1 MNLRAASLF
10 VFFITSSLYV
20 TGQNSVGIGTATPNK
35 NAVLELVSP
44 ENNQGLLIPRMSTAQ
59 RTAPAFVSTLSS
71 GENGLLVFDSDE
83 HRFYYWQI
91 DEWRPMGEGTQ
102 LISGDGI
109 TVTGN
114 TIEAIPQ
121 DLQLTGN
128 TLTITNNPSATPI
141 NLSAFSG
148 TNTDDQTLTYDPSTG
163 NLSITRVNDVPQS
176 VTIVPSGT
184 AGGDLSGTYPN
195 PTLDN
200 NAITSS
206 KISDETILSEDISD
220 GTIASVDLADLAVT
234 DSKIAPGID
243 VTKLTSG
250 TLNQVLT
257 TTASGTAWAALPASG
272 TVTNIVTG
280 TGLTGGPITTTG
292 TIALS
297 NTGVTTGSY
306 GSATQVATFTVDAQ
320 GRLTAAG
327 NTTISGVAP
336 GGNAGG
342 DLTGTFPNPTI
353 TNNAINSAKI
363 ADGVIVNADISN
375 TASIA
380 TTKLASG
387 TNGQIL
393 TTIGGLPQ
401 WANPSGSVLIN
412 NLGTRNLHAGESAG
426 GTINASDNAFFGAFA
441 GNEITTGSWNV
452 MVGTQAGQNV
462 NTGSLN
468 TLVGWLA
475 GSANAAGTFNGNTFI
490 GAQAGQNSTGGP
502 NTFIGEKSGQ
512 LNTTGTE
519 NLFAGNRAGD
529 TNTTGGRNTVL
540 GYFADVSSV
549 NLQNATAI
557 GYNAIVDA
565 SNKVRIGNADVQ
577 IIEGQVAFT
586 NASDRRLKTDIQN
599 LDDGLNLILQLHPV
613 SYRMKNSSDKRINWG
628 FIAQEIEQ
636 IVGNENAIVTV
647 SGDEQRT
654 LGLRYTDFIA
664 PLVKAVQ
671 EQQNEIESLKAELS
685 ALTAER
691 IEQEKTL
698 QTMQLQKAELAS
710 LKHEL
715 EQIKNALGIKAEL
728 TSKK

>member
-1 MNLRAASLF
+1 MNLRAFSLSGLFITISLF
-10 VFFITSSLYV
+10 VNA
-20 TGQNSVGIGTATPNK
+20 QNSVGIGTATPNK

-44 ENNQGLLIPRMSTAQ
+44 ENNQGLLIPRLSTSQ
-59 RTAPAFVSTLSS
+59 RTASAFVSQLSS
-71 GENGLLVFDSDE
+71 NENGLLVFDEDE
-83 HRFYYWQI
+83 NTFYYWHNDQ
-91 DEWRPMGEGTQ
+91 WRALGEGVQ
-102 LISGDGI
+102 LTAGNGI
-109 TVTGN
+109 TLTDNV
-114 TIEAIPQ
+114 IEAIPQ
-121 DLQLTGN
+121 DLLLTGN
-128 TLTITNNPSATPI
+128 TLTITNNPAATPI
-141 NLSAFSG
+141 NLSAFTG
-148 TNTDDQTLTYDPSTG
+148 TNTDDQTLTYNTSTG
-163 NLSITRVNDVPQS
+163 ELSITRVNDGTQS
-176 VTIVPSGT
+176 ITIVPAGA

-195 PTLDN
+195 PTLGN

-206 KISDETILSEDISD
+206 KISNETILSEDIAD
-220 GTIASVDLADLAVT
+220 GTIESADLADLAVT

-243 VTKLTSG
+243 VSKLSAG

-257 TTASGTAWAALPASG
+257 STSTGTAWAALPSFG
-272 TVTNIVTG
+272 SVTNIATG

-297 NTGVTTGSY
+297 NTGVTAGSY
-306 GSATQVATFTVDAQ
+306 GSSTQVATFTVDAQ

-353 TNNAINSAKI
+353 VNNAITSAKI
-363 ADGVIVNADISN
+363 ADGVIVNADIST
-375 TASIA
+375 TAAIA
-380 TTKLASG
+380 TSKLASG
-387 TNGQIL
+387 TNGHIL
-393 TTIGGLPQ
+393 TTIGGIPQ
-401 WANPSGSVLIN
+401 WAAPSGSVLIN
-412 NLGTRNLHAGESAG
+412 SLGTRNLHAGESAG
-426 GTINASDNAFFGAFA
+426 GTINATDNAFFGAFA
-441 GNEITTGSWNV
+441 GNGITTGSWNV

-468 TLVGWLA
+468 TLVGWLS
-475 GSANAAGTFNGNTFI
+475 GSANATATFNGNTFI

-502 NTFIGEKSGQ
+502 NTFIGEKAGQ
-512 LNTTGTE
+512 ANTTGTE

-529 TNTTGGRNTVL
+529 TNTTGGRNTIL
-540 GYFADVSSV
+540 GYYADVSSA

-557 GYNAIVDA
+557 GYNTIVNA

-599 LDDGLNLILQLHPV
+599 LDGGLDLIMQLHPV

-628 FIAQEIEQ
+628 FIAQEIEE
-636 IVGNENAIVTV
+636 IVGTENAIVTV

-671 EQQNEIESLKAELS
+671 EQQNEIELLKAQLS
-685 ALTAER
+685 ALTTER
-691 IEQEKTL
+691 NEQAKTL
-698 QTMQLQKAELAS
+698 QTLQLQNAELTN
-710 LKHEL
+710 LKQEL